1 MEVIE
6 NFGDY
11 IRERRLS
18 KNIKLRDL
26 AAALGISAA
35 YLSAI
40 EKGERQAP
48 SYDVQIKLAECLQF
62 TQEQTQMMFDL
73 AASTKR
79 EGTLPLDVAKFLKSD
94 EYLVLFLREALNL
107 GLDGKKLLKLLTNI
121 QITGSK

>member
-11 IRERRLS
+11 IREKRLS

-40 EKGERQAP
+40 EKGER
-48 SYDVQIKLAECLQF
+48 
-62 TQEQTQMMFDL
+62 
-73 AASTKR
+73 
-79 EGTLPLDVAKFLKSD
+79 
-94 EYLVLFLREALNL
+94 
-107 GLDGKKLLKLLTNI
+107 
-121 QITGSK
+121 